1 MNCTDFKEYTLNTL
15 FIVKNDFVWW
25 TYLSST
31 WYNLGLDEGQWTNTL
46 KVKLR

>member
-15 FIVKNDFVWW
+15 FTVQNDFVWW

-31 WYNLGLDEGQWTNTL
+31 WYYLGLGEGQWDNTF